1 MGDLN
6 DGVVQ
11 IKGECEGRWHRLWH
25 WGIIV
30 ASSLL
35 GVATSAAA
43 VRLIVHNASV
53 YRFFA
58 DM

>member
-1 MGDLN
+1 MWPD
-6 DGVVQ
+6 VQ

-30 ASSLL
+30 VSSVL
-35 GVATSAAA
+35 GLATSAAA

-58 DM
+58 DT